1 MKRNW
6 VVQRRIVAL
15 CEGYLI
21 VCLFRLFR
29 IVPSNMV
36 IVLGE
41 QFVFELKHRIDN
53 LLVKLER
60 LLGITQ
66 DFLWDIYTSDEL
78 LITRDSCGLNKFGIL
93 MLGKLHLSLC
103 LRLLMLFTDFL
114 FFFVMCLIAM
124 VESILLHNSK
134 HLLWYR
140 QYWYILVFLMW

>member
-78 LITRDSCGLNKFGIL
+78 LITRDSCGLNKIWDPYARKTTFKS
-93 MLGKLHLSLC
+93 MLTFVNVVH
-103 LRLLMLFTDFL
+103 R
-114 FFFVMCLIAM
+114 FFVLFRDVLDSNGWINFA
-124 VESILLHNSK
+124 S
-134 HLLWYR
+134 
-140 QYWYILVFLMW
+140 